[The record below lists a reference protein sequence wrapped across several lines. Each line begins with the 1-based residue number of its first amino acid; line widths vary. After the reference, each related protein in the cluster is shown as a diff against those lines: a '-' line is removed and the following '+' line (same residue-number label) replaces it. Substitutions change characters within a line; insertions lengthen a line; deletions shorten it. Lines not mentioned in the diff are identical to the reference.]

1 MTHTPPAMALNVSGR
16 QAREGAVRV
25 FSTPVPYLAGW
36 DMQCRLHEERL
47 LGFQPD
53 TVLILEHQ
61 PVYTLG
67 RRTRVGDW
75 GGDEAA
81 LRQTGAELH
90 QVNRGGSVTFHGP
103 GQVVA
108 YPILK
113 IDRYAAGPRQL
124 VRLFEDVIIRLLGYW
139 NIIGSRLE
147 GKPGVWVMT
156 PEPRKIAFIGVR
168 IQRGITLHG
177 LAINV
182 DLDLTPFHRIHPCG
196 LTNCLV
202 TSMAALRHTPISI
215 DAIKQVL
222 AQTFVEVFSL
232 SEITAER

>member
-1 MTHTPPAMALNVSGR
+1 MIHFTPVTTPQGNSR
-16 QAREGAVRV
+16 QMQGGVVRV
-25 FSTPVPYLAGW
+25 FSAPVPYLAGW
-36 DMQCRLHEERL
+36 DLQCRLHEDRF
-47 LGFQPD
+47 LGLQPD

-67 RRTRVGDW
+67 RRTRRSDW
-75 GGDEAA
+75 GGNEKV
-81 LRQTGAELH
+81 LCQSGAELH
-90 QVNRGGSVTFHGP
+90 RVNRGGSVTYHGP

-113 IDRYAAGPRQL
+113 VDRHATGPKQL
-124 VRLFEDVIIRLLGYW
+124 VQLFEDVVIRLLSSW
-139 NIIGSRLE
+139 NITGSRLE

-168 IQRGITLHG
+168 IDRGVTLHG

-196 LTNCLV
+196 LTDCLV
-202 TSMAALRHTPISI
+202 TSMAALRHAPISA
-215 DAIKQVL
+215 DAVKQVL
-222 AQTFVEVFSL
+222 AQTFTEVFSL
-232 SEITAER
+232 SETSAE

>member
-1 MTHTPPAMALNVSGR
+1 
-16 QAREGAVRV
+16 
-25 FSTPVPYLAGW
+25 
-36 DMQCRLHEERL
+36 MQCRLHEERL
-47 LGFQPD
+47 LGLQPD
-53 TVLILEHQ
+53 TILILEHQ

-75 GGDEAA
+75 GGDEEA
-81 LRQTGAELH
+81 LRQTGVDLH

-113 IDRYAAGPRQL
+113 VDRYAAGPRQL
-124 VRLFEDVIIRLLGYW
+124 VRLFEDIIIRLLDHW

-156 PEPRKIAFIGVR
+156 PEPLKIAFIGVR
-168 IQRGITLHG
+168 IQRGVSLHG

-196 LTNCLV
+196 LTDCLV
-202 TSMAALRHTPISI
+202 TSMAALRHTPISM

-222 AQTFVEVFSL
+222 AQTFVEMLSFSEV
-232 SEITAER
+232 SAEG

>member
-1 MTHTPPAMALNVSGR
+1 MPHPTPETPPQVSGR
-16 QAREGAVRV
+16 QAQGCAVRV
-25 FSTPVPYLAGW
+25 FPTPVPYLAGW

-47 LGFQPD
+47 LGLQPD

-67 RRTRVGDW
+67 RRTQVGDW
-75 GGDEAA
+75 GGDEEA

-90 QVNRGGSVTFHGP
+90 RVNRGGSVTFHGP
-103 GQVVA
+103 GQVVV

-156 PEPRKIAFIGVR
+156 PQPQKIAFIGVR
-168 IQRGITLHG
+168 IQRGVTLHG

-196 LTNCLV
+196 LTDCLV

-215 DAIKQVL
+215 DAIKQRL

-232 SEITAER
+232 PEISTEG